1 MRIFIKILIVIAI
14 GLMIFNATKINL
26 DSIFEG
32 DSLTALITIMV
43 LACAIVILLILNTSK
58 QIERKLKRKK

>member
-14 GLMIFNATKINL
+14 GLMIFNATKVNL

-58 QIERKLKRKK
+58 QIERILKRKK